1 MERQRTVK
9 SEIRFSGV
17 GLHNGNA
24 THVVIKPA
32 LPNSGIS
39 FVRTDLSERPNLN
52 AGTSKIVDLHFSPRR
67 TSIAVGDVEVQTLEH
82 IMAALYGMGV
92 DNAIIELNT
101 DEIPGLDGSAI
112 PFLDILK
119 KAEIVEQDA
128 ARKYFSVREPLWCSD
143 GEAFILILPSS
154 KFEISYTLDYDHPLL
169 KSQYVKITLDGD
181 SSSFEKEIAPART
194 FCLEREVAS
203 LRKMG
208 LGKGADYDN
217 TLVVGNRRVIRNR
230 TRFQDEFARH
240 KILDLIGDLYLL
252 GCPIRGHVIAI
263 KSGHSLN
270 VKLLSKLRQQRAK
283 VVDTGIKAPDVQIGL
298 GELDISMIQKILP
311 HRYPFL
317 MVDRIIELERDKRAV
332 GIKNVSI
339 NENFFAG
346 HFPGRPI
353 MPGVLIIE
361 AMAQTAGVL
370 LLSKEENLGKL
381 AYFLGINNVKFRKPV
396 IPGDQ
401 LVLEI
406 EVIKLKKKT
415 GQARGIGKVRDKVVC
430 EADLTFSLVDG

>member
-17 GLHNGNA
+17 GLHNGN
-24 THVVIKPA
+24 TTQVVIKPA
-32 LPNSGIS
+32 LPNNGIS
-39 FVRTDLSERPNLN
+39 FVRTDLSERPVLN

-101 DEIPGLDGSAI
+101 DEVPGLDGSAI

-119 KAEIVEQDA
+119 KAEVVEQDA

-181 SSSFEKEIAPART
+181 RSSFEKEIAPART
-194 FCLEREVAS
+194 FCLEREVAP

-283 VVDTGIKAPDVQIGL
+283 VVDTGIKAADVQIGL
-298 GELDISMIQKILP
+298 GELDISTIQKILP

-406 EVIKLKKKT
+406 EVTKLKKKT
-415 GQARGIGKVRDKVVC
+415 GQARAIGKVRDKVVC